1 MEGGLRGGGQDL
13 RLKRRLDPSGALDLW
28 EGLVWKLHLRMNLR
42 LDLRGRLQRRPLL
55 KLDSDLRVDLALCLG
70 LDLLNLAEVLHLD
83 LGADLRRHRGGS
95 LDLDVSLPRARHDRR
110 HRKTLQDLGTG
121 RLDDRNL

>member
-1 MEGGLRGGGQDL
+1 M
-13 RLKRRLDPSGALDLW
+13 
-28 EGLVWKLHLRMNLR
+28 VWKLHLRMNLR
-42 LDLRGRLQRRPLL
+42 LDLCGRLQRRPLL

-70 LDLLNLAEVLHLD
+70 LDLLNLAEVLDLD
-83 LGADLRRHRGGS
+83 LSADLRRHRGGS

-121 RLDDRNL
+121 GLDDRNL